1 MSFLIPLNTA
11 AQKTTL
17 VEEALTAEHIGSGSV
32 HVLAT
37 PMMIALMEAAALEA
51 VQPYLSEG
59 WTTVGTKVDIEHV
72 RPTPVGEE
80 VTAEALLIK
89 VEDRALEF
97 SVKAMDSRGLIGQGT
112 HHRFIINL
120 EKFASGIKGKK

>member
-1 MSFLIPLNTA
+1 MSFLIPLNTT

-17 VEEALTAEHIGSGSV
+17 VEEALTAEFIGSGSV

-37 PMMIALMEAAALEA
+37 PMMIALMEAAALDA

-59 WTTVGTKVDIEHV
+59 WTTVGTRVDIEHV

-80 VTAEALLIK
+80 VTAEAILIK

-97 SVKAMDSRGLIGQGT
+97 SVKATDSRGLIGQGT
-112 HHRFIINL
+112 HHRFIIDESRFL
-120 EKFASGIKGKK
+120 AKLRGER